1 MHKWLLMLGLV
12 GASIAVRAAEPV
24 VAGEWRQSLDGVW
37 QFTIDAAIA
46 APAATVVG
54 TWDAI
59 TVPGNWDVQE
69 KYGTH
74 KGKGWYRRA
83 FNVPA
88 DWKGKHIRLRFA
100 AVYHDAVVTMNGKE
114 LGTHNGGYTP
124 FEFDVTDKLDYT
136 GSNTVTICADNSYQR
151 GAWWHWGGISR
162 SVNLIA
168 NNDVR
173 IVWQHIRAEPD
184 LSAGTARIF
193 VSYKL
198 VNAGDAPLKVHIAS
212 SLDGVAESALARE
225 VAIPARSE
233 TVVEADTVLPRERV
247 RLWHIDQPNLYRLT
261 TQLAVDGKVLHEK
274 SDRFGIRKIE
284 LTKDSL
290 LLNGERVRLCGYNR
304 VSDSRKFGNTEPDA
318 LVKGDVDLM
327 KRANGNLTRL
337 MHVAQAPNLL
347 DYLDEK
353 GMLIWCEIPV
363 WGSDDPQVK
372 NPDNPLT
379 RQWTAETIERD
390 YNHPC
395 IIGWSVGNELAH
407 HYRYVEAMVKFTQ
420 ALDPHRIVTHVSNTG
435 ARKDYNPSND
445 PLTLSPILLYNTY
458 SPGRDS
464 SAVLHEKWPDKPLFY
479 SEFGI
484 KQFGGNLD
492 ARINGLEEMFR
503 KHTAGKP
510 YVVGVS
516 LWTFNDYRS
525 GYKGTP
531 VSGNREWGIVDEQ
544 RRPKA
549 AYEQLRKLFSPVHAL
564 TLADGSIRVEPR
576 SPDEVPSYTLRGY
589 QVKWTRLDAAGA
601 VLKSGLLTLPELKPG
616 AVPWTAPLPAAPTA
630 GKTATVKLTI
640 VTPTGYEVC
649 DWTGAVNP

>member
-1 MHKWLLMLGLV
+1 MRKWLLMLAVV
-12 GASIAVRAAEPV
+12 GAGVAMRAAEPV

-37 QFTIDAAIA
+37 QFTTVAAVA
-46 APAATVVG
+46 AEGG
-54 TWDAI
+54 TWDSI
-59 TVPGNWDVQE
+59 TVPGNWDTLE
-69 KYGTH
+69 KYSTYT
-74 KGKGWYRRA
+74 GKGWYRRA

-88 DWKGKHIRLRFA
+88 DWKGKRIRLHFG
-100 AVYHDAVVTMNGKE
+100 AVYHDATVTLNGKE
-114 LGTHNGGYTP
+114 LGTHVGGYTP
-124 FEFDVTDKLDYT
+124 FEFDVTDKLDYA
-136 GSNTVTICADNSYQR
+136 GSNTVTVCADNSYQR

-173 IVWQHIRAEPD
+173 IVWQHIRSEPD
-184 LSAGTARIF
+184 LKAGTAQVF
-193 VSYKL
+193 VTYKL
-198 VNAGDAPLKVHIAS
+198 VNAGK
-212 SLDGVAESALARE
+212 SAQTVTLTSHVE
-225 VAIPARSE
+225 GKKLTKTVELPA
-233 TVVEADTVLPRERV
+233 TADTTVEQSTTLVNV
-247 RLWHIDQPNLYRLT
+247 RLWHFDHPNLYQLT
-261 TQLAVDGKVLHEK
+261 TQLSAGDKVLHEK

-318 LVKGDVDLM
+318 LVQGDVDLM
-327 KRANGNLTRL
+327 KRANGNLARL

-379 RQWTAETIERD
+379 RQWMAETIERD
-390 YNHPC
+390 HNHPC

-420 ALDPHRIVTHVSNTG
+420 TLDPHRIVTHVSNTG

-503 KHTAGKP
+503 KHTVGKP

-516 LWTFNDYRS
+516 MWTFNDYRS
-525 GYKGTP
+525 GFKGTP
-531 VSGNREWGIVDEQ
+531 SSGNREWGIVDEQ

-564 TLADGSIRVEPR
+564 TLDAGAVHVEPR

-589 QVKWTRLDAAGA
+589 QVTWTLLDDAGA
-601 VLKSGLLTLPELKPG
+601 VLKTGALALPELKPG
-616 AVPWTAPLPAAPTA
+616 AAPWTAPLPTTPAAVNA
-630 GKTATVKLTI
+630 ATVKLTL
-640 VTPTGYEVC
+640 VTPTGYGVC
-649 DWTGAVNP
+649 DWQGAVKP